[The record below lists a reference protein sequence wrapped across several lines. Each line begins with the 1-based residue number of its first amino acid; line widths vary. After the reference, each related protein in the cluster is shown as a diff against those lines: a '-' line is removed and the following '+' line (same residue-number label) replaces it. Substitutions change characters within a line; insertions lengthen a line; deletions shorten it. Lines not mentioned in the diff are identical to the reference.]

1 MPELRRSSTSQST
14 SSIAGLRTQTVSDRY
29 LHPEKLKAY
38 LNKRFP
44 GQHKVEVCQKKKK
57 MIGGLGPHPAPPIN
71 PSL

>member
-29 LHPEKLKAY
+29 LDPTRLKAY

-44 GQHKVEVCQKKKK
+44 GQHKVEMK
-57 MIGGLGPHPAPPIN
+57 LGNWKIQAPELIPEKDLV
-71 PSL
+71 SFCT